1 MTTRPFISQL
11 CPTFLIFCHVQPC
24 VLYPAAHQADILHM
38 CLLAS
43 RLGTLS
49 HPEYSGP
56 PPHQPS
62 LVNSY
67 CPLRPNLKA
76 TSPGKLSLTPLS
88 QAASPSSVLTEPP
101 ARAAFLWLLTPVP
114 PYLSLCVFDKA
125 GIFLGTGATS
135 LSLHLSHLRW
145 CLFQWK
151 PSFTVC

>member
-67 CPLRPNLKA
+67 L
-76 TSPGKLSLTPLS
+76 
-88 QAASPSSVLTEPP
+88 SSVTQLE
-101 ARAAFLWLLTPVP
+101 
-114 PYLSLCVFDKA
+114 S
-125 GIFLGTGATS
+125 
-135 LSLHLSHLRW
+135 HLSWEAFPDSFVSSSQSLLCPDRAPSQS
-145 CLFQWK
+145 CLLMAPVTGTTIFI
-151 PSFTVC
+151 FMCL